1 MPKISKYL
9 FYLLVF
15 FLPLFALPQANLS
28 AVFSKKVFLA
38 VFIFLILFCWLV
50 QVLISGKI
58 KYKGGK
64 VSKILFL
71 FLLISAISFALSGFS
86 SQSFFGEPLQT
97 DSLFVFILYGL
108 IFFFAL
114 NLLETEKEILHII
127 KIFLVSSG
135 ILSFLF
141 FIQYF
146 SGSISFNPIGSVQ
159 ALSLFLGI
167 ALVFLI
173 SLVINNPAEFKLSN
187 RRNLIIAITLG
198 VLFFS
203 SIFLINF
210 KLTWFLIALSSI
222 IILWQV
228 IDKNLQLTTYN
239 LQLKILPLIILI
251 LSLTLFFIELP
262 LGKNFLPEIYP
273 AYQHSWQVAKS
284 TLAEGPENFFFG
296 SGPATFP
303 YQFSLHKGEVLN
315 QTAFSS
321 TVFDQG
327 QSAFFTLLTTIG
339 VLGVMSLLFLI
350 GFFFYQGFNKPFIL
364 FAGGFYLAL
373 LFFFYPVNLTLTA
386 FGFLILGL
394 WQNTGTKLK
403 ELNFFEISSKKSFI
417 IMIACSLLMV
427 GAILGIYNIVR
438 QYRAELSF
446 LQAIRLYDEQ
456 KPDQS
461 LSQVEKT
468 LGIWEKDNYYL
479 TLSKLELLKA
489 SEIFQNQETFPTEE
503 QKNILQNLLTQAE
516 TSAQFALQF
525 NPKNSQNYQNLGWLY
540 ENLIFLKENAVQLS
554 LEAYQKAQE
563 LDPQN
568 YNYPIALARIYQLL
582 GDQTKADEYKQKA
595 LELKPS
601 LQINTD
607 L

>member
-38 VFIFLILFCWLV
+38 VFIFLILFCWLA
-50 QVLISGKI
+50 QILISGKI

-141 FIQYF
+141 LVQYF

-222 IILWQV
+222 IILWQAASRGFQ
-228 IDKNLQLTTYN
+228 KTLQP
-239 LQLKILPLIILI
+239 QLFLPLIILI

-321 TVFDQG
+321 IVFDQG

-403 ELNFFEISSKKSFI
+403 ELNFFEISPKKSFI

-446 LQAIRLYDEQ
+446 SRAIRLYDEQ

-568 YNYPIALARIYQLL
+568 PDIHTAKARIYEIQ
-582 GDQTKADEYKQKA
+582 GEKEKATQEYQKA
-595 LELKPS
+595 LELNPS

>member
-38 VFIFLILFCWLV
+38 VFIFLILFCWLA
-50 QVLISGKI
+50 QILISGKI

-141 FIQYF
+141 LVQYF

-222 IILWQV
+222 IILWQAASRGFQ
-228 IDKNLQLTTYN
+228 KTLQP
-239 LQLKILPLIILI
+239 QLFLPLIILI

-321 TVFDQG
+321 IVFDQG

-568 YNYPIALARIYQLL
+568 PDIHTAKARIYEIQ
-582 GDQTKADEYKQKA
+582 GEKEKATQEYQKA
-595 LELKPS
+595 LELNPS